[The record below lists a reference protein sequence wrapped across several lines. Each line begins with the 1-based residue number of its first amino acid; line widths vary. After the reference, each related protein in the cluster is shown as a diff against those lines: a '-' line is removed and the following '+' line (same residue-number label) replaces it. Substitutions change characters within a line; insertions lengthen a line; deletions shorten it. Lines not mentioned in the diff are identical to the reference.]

1 MPDLYLLQQYS
12 IELIATGLLLSFVYR
27 TSWAMATG
35 EVKKVLI
42 EFSEDTYEVSFL
54 SQPEASDLLSL
65 KRAAAS
71 AIGSIS
77 PEELVLRVES
87 DEWGGR
93 LVNVG
98 EKDTIKDRTILK
110 ASIQKAQVIKKT
122 LHH

>member
-1 MPDLYLLQQYS
+1 
-12 IELIATGLLLSFVYR
+12 
-27 TSWAMATG
+27 MASG
-35 EVKKVLI
+35 EVKKVL
-42 EFSEDTYEVSFL
+42 EFFEDTYEVSFL